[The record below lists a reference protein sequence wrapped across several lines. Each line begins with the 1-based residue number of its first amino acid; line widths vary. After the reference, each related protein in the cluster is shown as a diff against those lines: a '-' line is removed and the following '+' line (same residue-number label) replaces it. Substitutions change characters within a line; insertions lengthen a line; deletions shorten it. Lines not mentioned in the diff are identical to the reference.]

1 MVGNEIL
8 TGKIEDTNTRYLA
21 RRLFELGIALRQVVV
36 CPDELDIIVRELN
49 HLRAAHDMVFT
60 SGGVGPTHDDITI
73 DAVAAA
79 FGRPVV
85 ESPEIAAMIRA
96 HFGDIVTPAH
106 LRMANMPE
114 GAELVRNAKSGWPTV
129 LCENVYILPGVP
141 EIFERKLDALRE
153 RLDEGQRFFNQTVYT
168 HCDEGEIAALLTE
181 LGSSPCLLAANL
193 AGAWLGA
200 FGIAAVDPA
209 RQAVL
214 ALVGDADGVIV
225 VLEGDDDQ
233 HRPEHFALQIAQAL
247 DFNHCGHNKSAGVWQ
262 GFDVA
267 TVCL

>member
-21 RRLFELGIALRQVVV
+21 RVLFELGVALRQVVI
-36 CPDELDIIVRELN
+36 CPDETDIIVRELN
-49 HLRAAHDMVFT
+49 ALRAAHDMVFT

-85 ESPEIAAMIRA
+85 ESPEIAAMIRS

-114 GAELVRNAKSGWPTV
+114 GSELVRSARSGWPTV
-129 LCENVYILPGVP
+129 VCENVYILPGVP

-153 RLDEGQRFFNQTVYT
+153 RLDEGQRFFNHTVYT
-168 HCDEGEIAALLTE
+168 HCDEGEIAELLTT
-181 LGSSPCLLAANL
+181 LTFAHPAVTIGSYLVLSDPTYRVRVTFDSVDALASQVAADAFTAALPVEKL
-193 AGAWLGA
+193 A
-200 FGIAAVDPA
+200 
-209 RQAVL
+209 R
-214 ALVGDADGVIV
+214 
-225 VLEGDDDQ
+225 
-233 HRPEHFALQIAQAL
+233 R
-247 DFNHCGHNKSAGVWQ
+247 
-262 GFDVA
+262 
-267 TVCL
+267 T

>member
-21 RRLFELGIALRQVVV
+21 RVLFELGVALRQVVI
-36 CPDELDIIVRELN
+36 CPDETDIIVRELN
-49 HLRAAHDMVFT
+49 ALRARHDMVFT

-85 ESPEIAAMIRA
+85 ESPEIAAMIRS

-114 GAELVRNAKSGWPTV
+114 GSELVRSARSGWPTV
-129 LCENVYILPGVP
+129 VCENVYILPGVP

-153 RLDEGQRFFNQTVYT
+153 RLDEGQRFFNHTVYT
-168 HCDEGEIAALLTE
+168 HCDEGEIAELLTT
-181 LGSSPCLLAANL
+181 LTFAHPAVTIGSYLVLSDPTYRVRVTFDSVDALASQVAADAFTAALPVEKL
-193 AGAWLGA
+193 A
-200 FGIAAVDPA
+200 
-209 RQAVL
+209 R
-214 ALVGDADGVIV
+214 
-225 VLEGDDDQ
+225 
-233 HRPEHFALQIAQAL
+233 R
-247 DFNHCGHNKSAGVWQ
+247 
-262 GFDVA
+262 
-267 TVCL
+267 T